1 MSARHPIVAARPL
14 EDSLRR
20 GLVLIAALLTILGA
34 LHEGDHLLCG
44 AQFSV
49 PAFPL
54 SFLIFPILLG
64 GFVYASR
71 GKLAAGCWLFVAIV
85 GFVAAAPTH
94 LGPAAVEPLPI
105 VYGYYVAGAYN
116 SPIMGAVA
124 IVILLG
130 LLGSVLLLAAVAI
143 YARLRVGHW

>member
-20 GLVLIAALLTILGA
+20 GLVPIAALLTILGA
-34 LHEGDHLLCG
+34 LHEGDHLLRG

-49 PAFPL
+49 PAFSL

-71 GKLAAGCWLFVAIV
+71 GKLAAGYWLFV
-85 GFVAAAPTH
+85 FVAAAPTH

-105 VYGYYVAGAYN
+105 MD
-116 SPIMGAVA
+116 IM
-124 IVILLG
+124 
-130 LLGSVLLLAAVAI
+130 
-143 YARLRVGHW
+143 RLELTTAPSWVRWQL